1 MKKINFTGVNETIFH
16 ETLENG
22 LNIYL
27 VQNPNVKNYYITF
40 TTKFGSI
47 DTEFKVDNG
56 EYIKVP
62 NGVAHFLEHLTFK
75 MEDGTDAS
83 DYLASLG
90 CQCNAYTSHEETCYE
105 VYGYTNFKEALTYLL
120 DYVQTPYYTEEN
132 VEAEKGIIC
141 EEIKMRNDKPA
152 IKLFDNINKSI
163 FVNDNRKYQI
173 AGTIKDVKG
182 TTLKDIENC
191 YKTFYHPSNMFVIIT
206 GNFNPEEASAIIYE
220 NQINKDFGKPIVIKR
235 KHVTEPTKVSSEME
249 VIKANVEM
257 NKVSVSAK
265 ISLKDFEELNLSPE
279 EISIYTSVIFAS
291 NFGRS
296 SILRERL
303 VSGNIVT
310 DGPYVNKTLTKDHLI
325 TSIIAETEYPNK
337 CIQEIKETL
346 KNITIDEQELTR
358 KKRVALSNFIMS
370 FDSIENVNSN
380 ILNDIITFDKI
391 INDVYNIYTDLDI
404 NTAKKIAEKLI
415 TDNITVSILKKEND

>member
-75 MEDGTDAS
+75 MEDGADAS

-132 VEAEKGIIC
+132 KNNGVHYGLGLAIC
-141 EEIKMRNDKPA
+141 RN
-152 IKLFDNINKSI
+152 
-163 FVNDNRKYQI
+163 
-173 AGTIKDVKG
+173 
-182 TTLKDIENC
+182 
-191 YKTFYHPSNMFVIIT
+191 IIT
-206 GNFNPEEASAIIYE
+206 KCEG
-220 NQINKDFGKPIVIKR
+220 
-235 KHVTEPTKVSSEME
+235 
-249 VIKANVEM
+249 
-257 NKVSVSAK
+257 
-265 ISLKDFEELNLSPE
+265 
-279 EISIYTSVIFAS
+279 EISYQKSFALGGASFTVTLPKHSV
-291 NFGRS
+291 
-296 SILRERL
+296 
-303 VSGNIVT
+303 
-310 DGPYVNKTLTKDHLI
+310 
-325 TSIIAETEYPNK
+325 
-337 CIQEIKETL
+337 
-346 KNITIDEQELTR
+346 
-358 KKRVALSNFIMS
+358 
-370 FDSIENVNSN
+370 
-380 ILNDIITFDKI
+380 
-391 INDVYNIYTDLDI
+391 
-404 NTAKKIAEKLI
+404 
-415 TDNITVSILKKEND
+415 